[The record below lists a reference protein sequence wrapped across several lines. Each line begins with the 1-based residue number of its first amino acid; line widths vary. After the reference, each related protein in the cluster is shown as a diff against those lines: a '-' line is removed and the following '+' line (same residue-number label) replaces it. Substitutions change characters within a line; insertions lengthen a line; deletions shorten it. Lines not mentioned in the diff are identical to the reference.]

1 MVLELGPPLFGEPE
15 AGREWQI
22 TLEAD
27 LAELGWVPAE
37 NVPCMWR
44 MQTADNDCLLGT
56 IVDDLLFS
64 EKTGHAIADATC
76 EALRKKYIGVTSE
89 HNPKAFAGY
98 KIEQSPE
105 RDVITIS
112 MPELIGQKFAQEC
125 PELITAKARDAFKLK
140 HTKGGKLKNLA
151 DSLQMLP
158 LNPSGKVTPITKEV
172 QTLTGI
178 LRYVMKVSAGE
189 LNVVT
194 HRLSCVQASAPPEAV
209 IVAKA
214 AMIMAYESRFRGI
227 TYSKCD
233 VAAPGGTLE
242 GFPREQG
249 IHAMADA
256 SWGERNIY
264 GILIMMNNGVIVAET
279 KKMGPVDSSAEAE
292 GIATSKCAEILEN
305 VREIG
310 RAMGIL
316 PDEPTVIRG
325 DNQSSVRVSND
336 PKAAGHLRHAQRR
349 FATCQARVARG
360 EVIIVHVSDANN
372 AADFLTKWI
381 TVAKL
386 NASIAYASNAQA
398 KLDYVNAPRQAP
410 ALEAS
415 MADFDPYYSETE
427 SDVVSNRRG
436 GLRRRGLGDWQR
448 SGHVHVRLLRR
459 FRRLLPHLRDLI
471 RDVVRM
477 ECGAELLPRGV
488 RGGRPRREQ
497 RRRRMNGRR
506 A

>member
-1 MVLELGPPLFGEPE
+1 
-15 AGREWQI
+15 
-22 TLEAD
+22 
-27 LAELGWVPAE
+27 
-37 NVPCMWR
+37 
-44 MQTADNDCLLGT
+44 
-56 IVDDLLFS
+56 
-64 EKTGHAIADATC
+64 
-76 EALRKKYIGVTSE
+76 
-89 HNPKAFAGY
+89 
-98 KIEQSPE
+98 
-105 RDVITIS
+105 

-233 VAAPGGTLE
+233 VAASGGSIE

-305 VREIG
+305 VREIA

-316 PDEPTVIRG
+316 PDDPTVIRG

-336 PKAAGHLRHAQRR
+336 PKAAGRLRHAQRR

-360 EVIIVHVSDANN
+360 DVIIVHVSDANN

-386 NASIAYASNAQA
+386 NASIAYTSNAQA
-398 KLDYVNAPRQAP
+398 KPDYVNAPRQAP

-427 SDVVSNRRG
+427 SDVVTEEGDYADAGWVTGNGPAMACSTTSTISSPTTASTGPRSRCG
-436 GLRRRGLGDWQR
+436 THGMRRRASASR
-448 SGHVHVRLLRR
+448 SSRRSPPTRTTTTSHEQASRLTSSYLRSSCTR
-459 FRRLLPHLRDLI
+459 HLYRASLSFHARKRRQSRAQL
-471 RDVVRM
+471 V
-477 ECGAELLPRGV
+477 
-488 RGGRPRREQ
+488 GGKTTPGIIERVGCAQGTTLVGGSLCP
-497 RRRRMNGRR
+497 
-506 A
+506 